1 VISVEERN
9 NAIKRQDAFAHEVEK
24 AQQEFRTEED
34 KFIKY
39 FSFSDSFSSVDGTGL
54 PKVTTRTELTEYIV
68 DLKKNNGKEFRELCK
83 RSDKLKRSKGC
94 FDFGSYDKAKYAYY
108 EKAINFFLMLDNDRI
123 TIFSPDYSKKVK
135 DLAKEGWFLFYEDT
149 PDLEPFLPAET
160 NECIHKIIELYSMN
174 DCAPLVQKFAL
185 VLDPSITRND
195 LEKARTNDL
204 KEALQCLINHCYNSC
219 ARTMASLLENDHLNA
234 SSIYADCFKTGIV
247 TGLARAEAIEKQLP
261 KLVSYQD
268 FWTDFN
274 AFYKDF
280 NLDKG
285 FKGFSRNHLVHGS
298 YDRETT
304 ISDCIQLI
312 LAFASFK
319 KLSFSLQIIYDFK
332 NSVINDL
339 LIKSTQQ

>member
-1 VISVEERN
+1 VISIEERN
-9 NAIKRQDAFAHEVEK
+9 NAIKRQDAFADEVEK
-24 AQQEFRTEED
+24 TQQEFRTEEN

-39 FSFSDSFSSVDGTGL
+39 FSFSDSFGLIDGTYL
-54 PKVTTRTELTEYIV
+54 PKVTTITELTKFVV
-68 DLKKNNGKEFRELCK
+68 DLKKNGGKEFQELCK
-83 RSDKLKRSKGC
+83 RSDKLKESKGC
-94 FDFGSYDKAKYAYY
+94 FDFDSYDKAKYNYY
-108 EKAINFFLMLDNDRI
+108 EKAIDYFLMLDNDRA
-123 TIFSPDYSKKVK
+123 TIFSLDYSKKVNN
-135 DLAKEGWFLFYEDT
+135 LAKEGWFLFYEDT
-149 PDLEPFLPAET
+149 PDLEPFLP
-160 NECIHKIIELYSMN
+160 NEANACIHKIIELYSMN

-185 VLDPSITRND
+185 VLDPNRTRNN
-195 LEKARTNDL
+195 LEKAKANDL

-219 ARTMASLLENDHLNA
+219 ARTMTSLLENDHLNA
-234 SSIYADCFKTGIV
+234 SSIYADCFKVGIA
-247 TGLARAEAIEKQLP
+247 TGLARAEAIERQLP

-268 FWTDFN
+268 FWTNFN
-274 AFYKDF
+274 NFYKNF

-304 ISDCIQLI
+304 IVDCIQLI

-339 LIKSTQQ
+339 LIKSV